1 VDAVS
6 VLVLNAGSSTLKFTL
21 FSGRSTEPMADGTVE
36 EPTLEA
42 DLKDAV
48 SGVLDAIRNDLA
60 SDPVVAVGHRV
71 VHGGR
76 VFTESVPID
85 DRVLEE
91 IERLSDLAPLHNP
104 PALAAIGAAQRAI
117 PGVPHVAVFD
127 TAFFADLPPDRH
139 VYPLPYE
146 WYAERGIRRFGF
158 HGISHAYCA
167 GRAAEFLGRSLI
179 GFRAVTCHLG
189 NGCSA
194 TATLGGKALATT
206 MGFTPLEGLVMGS
219 RAGSVDPGILL
230 YTMERMG
237 LSAGELDEILQRR
250 SGLLGVSGVSS
261 DFRAVQEAAKEGN
274 RRARL
279 ALAIYANSVRSAI
292 GALAVALGGVD
303 ALVFTAG
310 VGENAASLRE
320 EICRG
325 LACLGLRIDP
335 ERNRTLRPDADLA
348 ETGSSGRI
356 LVLHTRE
363 DLHIARE
370 VLRVTGGDL

>member
-6 VLVLNAGSSTLKFTL
+6 VLVLNAGSSTLKFSL
-21 FSGRSTEPMADGTVE
+21 FAGRSTALVADGVVE
-36 EPTLEA
+36 DPP
-42 DLKDAV
+42 KDAV
-48 SGVLDAIRNDLA
+48 TAILASIRGDLA

-76 VFTESVPID
+76 AFTGSARID
-85 DRVLEE
+85 DRALDE
-91 IERLSDLAPLHNP
+91 IARLSELAPLHNP
-104 PALAAIGAAQRAI
+104 PALAAIRAAKRAI
-117 PGVPHVAVFD
+117 PGVAHVACFD

-146 WYAERGIRRFGF
+146 WYAERGIRRYGF

-167 GRAAEFLGRSLI
+167 ARAAEFLGRPPE

-194 TATLGGKALATT
+194 TATLGGKAVATT

-219 RAGSVDPGILL
+219 RPGSVDPGILL
-230 YTMERMG
+230 HAMERMG
-237 LSAGELDEILQRR
+237 FSAGELGEILQRR

-261 DFRAVQEAAKEGN
+261 DFRSVQEAATGGHVQ
-274 RRARL
+274 ARL
-279 ALAIYANSVRSAI
+279 AIAIYANSVRAAI

-320 EICRG
+320 EVCSG
-325 LACLGLRIDP
+325 LACLGMRLDP
-335 ERNRTLRPDADLA
+335 ARNRSLRPDADLA
-348 ETGSSGRI
+348 AADSRGRI
-356 LVLHTRE
+356 LAVHTRE
-363 DLHIARE
+363 DLPIARE
-370 VLRVTGGDL
+370 ALRLSGVGGG